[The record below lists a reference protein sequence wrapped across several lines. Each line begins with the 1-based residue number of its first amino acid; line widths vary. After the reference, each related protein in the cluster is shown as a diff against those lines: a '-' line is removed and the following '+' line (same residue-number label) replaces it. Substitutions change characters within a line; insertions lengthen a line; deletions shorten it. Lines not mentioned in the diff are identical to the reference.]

1 MRHRKKSLRLGVKTD
16 HRLAMMRNLTMS
28 LVEHGRIKTTVSRAK
43 RLRPFVEKL
52 VTRLKDP
59 SLANLRIANA
69 KLSNRDVAL
78 KIANEISPKFS
89 DRPGGYTRIMR
100 LATPRAG
107 DAADMA
113 FIEWTEESLVA
124 AYSGMV
130 AAPKKPAK
138 KGAKKTAK
146 KAGKKA
152 APKKAA
158 ESKSAEPKS
167 VESKATEVKKTAK
180 TAAPKKAAS
189 KAVKKTTKK
198 AAK

>member
-59 SLANLRIANA
+59 SMANLRVANA
-69 KLSNRDVAL
+69 KLANREVAL
-78 KIANEISPKFS
+78 KIAQEISPKFT

-138 KGAKKTAK
+138 KGAKKAAK
-146 KAGKKA
+146 KTTKKA
-152 APKKAA
+152 ASKKADA
-158 ESKSAEPKS
+158 ESKSDDAKKP
-167 VESKATEVKKTAK
+167 AKKTAK
-180 TAAPKKAAS
+180 KAAPKKAAS
-189 KAVKKTTKK
+189 KAVKKTTKQS
-198 AAK
+198 AK

>member
-43 RLRPFVEKL
+43 RLRPFVERI

-59 SLANLRIANA
+59 SVANLRIVNA
-69 KLSNRDVAL
+69 KLANREVAL
-78 KIANEISPKFS
+78 KIAQDISPKFS
-89 DRPGGYTRIMR
+89 DRPGGYTRIMK

-113 FIEWTEESLVA
+113 LIEWVEEDLVP
-124 AYSGMV
+124 AYAGMV

-138 KGAKKTAK
+138 KAAKKTAK
-146 KAGKKA
+146 KKPA
-152 APKKAA
+152 
-158 ESKSAEPKS
+158 
-167 VESKATEVKKTAK
+167 
-180 TAAPKKAAS
+180 KKAAS
-189 KAVKKTTKK
+189 KASAKSDDSAEKKPAKKPAKK
-198 AAK
+198 AAKKTAKKTSAK